1 MLRVR
6 NLGAGG
12 GGLRLFPVSCCQ
24 TPGSRSPPA
33 VGLSVDSRGFGVA
46 GVSGLRALGFR
57 GCRGFWVAGFRVSG
71 LQASGFRV
79 SGLRASGFS
88 GLACLQGLWV

>member
-1 MLRVR
+1 MFCGSWA
-6 NLGAGG
+6 LGSFKPEAQVAGICSLEGWAG

-57 GCRGFWVAGFRVSG
+57 GCRLLG
-71 LQASGFRV
+71 SGFLGC
-79 SGLRASGFS
+79 GLL
-88 GLACLQGLWV
+88 GLVV